1 MGRAG
6 ISCEHIRIF
15 NCGRVCTCCF
25 QRRKLYFYDTKQT
38 INSTP
43 KQHGQEQDN
52 ERVTH
57 TQTELGIE
65 LSWSLGRVSSLQ
77 GLMSIRM
84 LIFMQIFADRFRP
97 GMGGFDYGWRDGV
110 GNSVVSGV
118 CVRVWRFVYFPV
130 VGATV
135 CSLLWTQA
143 VGGNKLRAHRRKL
156 PAGWLWRKLMETLL
170 RR

>member
-25 QRRKLYFYDTKQT
+25 QRSKLYFYDTKQT

-57 TQTELGIE
+57 TQRELGIE

-97 GMGGFDYGWRDGV
+97 GMGGWIGRWRDGV
-110 GNSVVSGV
+110 GLCCFWCLCPCLALCLFS
-118 CVRVWRFVYFPV
+118 CCWRH
-130 VGATV
+130 
-135 CSLLWTQA
+135 SLFFIMDTS
-143 VGGNKLRAHRRKL
+143 R
-156 PAGWLWRKLMETLL
+156 WRK
-170 RR
+170 